1 MAKRQRQINHLFH
14 FLNKHV
20 RLLSV
25 ASDIKVLNA
34 QVKRDYLGKIGEPSK
49 TSVAHPKKV
58 VDVTILKVHKK

>member
-14 FLNKHV
+14 FIDKHE

-34 QVKRDYLGKIGEPSK
+34 QVKRDCLGKIGEPLK
-49 TSVAHPKKV
+49 MSVVHPKKV
-58 VDVTILKVHKK
+58 VNVTILKVYKK